1 MIPRNETP
9 GYFGKFN
16 LTMKNIKPEIEA
28 ILAKY
33 GDSELAAYR
42 LQKLF
47 EQYAQ
52 EHHKSIEETRD
63 RFERNPPTLL
73 NMYDAQKD
81 PLEGRAETP
90 VVIVYKSKL

>member
-1 MIPRNETP
+1 
-9 GYFGKFN
+9 
-16 LTMKNIKPEIEA
+16 MKNIKPEIEA

-33 GDSELAAYR
+33 GDSELAVYR

-52 EHHKSIEETRD
+52 EHHKSIEEMRD
-63 RFERNPPTLL
+63 RFERTPPTLL

-81 PLEGRAETP
+81 PLEGRAENQ
-90 VVIVYKSKL
+90 VVIVFKSKLWKIKLQNQRLRKTCFP